1 MSSLKKLTPTSVVP
15 SGGYTYT
22 QEETLHTIR
31 ADSFTQLVSEVI
43 GHRKANNLPI
53 PFNIEDIVEDDLCRN
68 RSELCTDSEAHLK
81 QNPNTPLTLNSAVKL
96 TRTLFAAGTERVD
109 QEVAEERAAICATCE
124 DNVQPKGCTGCNSGL
139 MQKAIEFIVG
149 AKKTP
154 HDGQLKSCK
163 HCGCFNAAQ
172 VWIPLDALQKT
183 ITESENKNLPEHCW
197 KKV

>member
-1 MSSLKKLTPTSVVP
+1 MSSLKKLIPTSIVP
-15 SGGYTYT
+15 RGKYAYT
-22 QEETLHTIR
+22 QEETMHTVT
-31 ADSFTQLVSEVI
+31 SEHFMQLVSNVI
-43 GHRKANNLPI
+43 AHRKANNLPI
-53 PFNIEDIVEDDLCRN
+53 PFNIEEEVEAQFCER
-68 RSELCTDSEAHLK
+68 RPELCEDTEAHLK
-81 QNPNTPLTLNSAVKL
+81 PDLSTPQTLNSVVKL
-96 TRTLFAAGTERVD
+96 TRTLFKAKTRRVV
-109 QEVAEERAAICATCE
+109 QEVAEERASICATCE

-139 MQKAIEFIVG
+139 MQKAIEFVVG

-183 ITESENKNLPEHCW
+183 ITESENENLPEHCW

>member
-1 MSSLKKLTPTSVVP
+1 MKKLTPTSVVP

-81 QNPNTPLTLNSAVKL
+81 QNPNTPLTLNSAVRL
-96 TRTLFAAGTERVD
+96 TRTLFAAGTGRVS
-109 QEVAEERAAICATCE
+109 QEVAKERAATCITCE

-139 MQKAIEFIVG
+139 MQKAINFIVG

-183 ITESENKNLPEHCW
+183 ITESENENLPEHCW